1 MNLKHNLTK
10 EEYTLEQKRFVKY
23 RNEVLKITRKQPL
36 SILENHRERG
46 RNKFHLDHI
55 ISIRYGYMNDVDP
68 EIIGNIKNLRFI
80 PSKENIG
87 KSSFLEKESSE
98 MIQYYIEEGTL

>member
-1 MNLKHNLTK
+1 
-10 EEYTLEQKRFVKY
+10 
-23 RNEVLKITRKQPL
+23 
-36 SILENHRERG
+36 
-46 RNKFHLDHI
+46 
-55 ISIRYGYMNDVDP
+55 MNDVDP